1 MVKLPSIQKMPAAR
15 HIQPMGFL
23 GRLEAIRAPTSGK
36 ARKAT
41 PKMSTS
47 LTPAVPQELGGCT
60 DRVRKDNTT
69 VATNMVTE
77 RAPSDQASHA
87 AVRVLILPSPRLC
100 CLAPSVTT

>member
-1 MVKLPSIQKMPAAR
+1 MPAAR

-23 GRLEAIRAPTSGK
+23 GRLEAIRAPTMGK

-41 PKMSTS
+41 PKMSTT

-60 DRVRKDNTT
+60 DRMRKYNTT

-77 RAPSDQASHA
+77 RAPSDQASQE
-87 AVRVLILPSPRLC
+87 AVRRLILATLYADLHRRG
-100 CLAPSVTT
+100 AAA